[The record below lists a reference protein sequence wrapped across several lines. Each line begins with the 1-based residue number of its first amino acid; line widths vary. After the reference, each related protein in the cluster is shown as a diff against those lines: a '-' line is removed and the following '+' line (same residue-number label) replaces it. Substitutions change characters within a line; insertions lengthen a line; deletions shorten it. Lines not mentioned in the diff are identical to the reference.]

1 MHTYSTKQCV
11 ECGAYLSKPK
21 YTRCGRCSR
30 TRNNKLRA
38 KSPVLLPCRCGCGGF
53 SPRGLLRGHNRR
65 MVGRKPKI
73 RRIRQPRHTDVHT
86 TYTIDPS
93 TGCWNWKRH
102 LTQSGYG
109 EITCAGVHYVAH
121 RWVYEELVG
130 PIPEGLQLDHLCR
143 NRGCVNPAHL
153 EPVTPRENTRRSSAT
168 KLNAADIVAIRG
180 IVGMSQRAI
189 AAQYGVS
196 ESLISLIR
204 RGKHWKDVEAA

>member
-1 MHTYSTKQCV
+1 
-11 ECGAYLSKPK
+11 
-21 YTRCGRCSR
+21 
-30 TRNNKLRA
+30 
-38 KSPVLLPCRCGCGGF
+38 
-53 SPRGLLRGHNRR
+53 

-153 EPVTPRENTRRSSAT
+153 EPVTPRENTRRSTAT
-168 KLNAADIVAIRG
+168 KLNVADIVAIRS
-180 IVGMSQRAI
+180 IVGMTQRSI

-204 RGKHWKDVEAA
+204 RGKHWQDVEAA